1 MREKEVKFLQGFW
14 RKEKLRQYN
23 PQQPNKEKNKLVVY
37 VTITYACFNMYQLT
51 VFRQQ
56 GFE

>member
-1 MREKEVKFLQGFW
+1 MREREVNFQQGFW
-14 RKEKLRQYN
+14 RKERLRQYN
-23 PQQPNKEKNKLVVY
+23 TQQPNKGKNKLVVY
-37 VTITYACFNMYQLT
+37 ATITYAYFNMYQPT